1 MTDGPDGHVMGDGLQ
16 HGPCLR
22 GIVLLGVG
30 LANGLDETESVDIRL
45 IGQFAFRLPGTVDDD
60 DLRNHVFDR
69 LRHGSAGQVCH
80 IADQEIFHHLVVHAD
95 HVELPFGHVDMVSL
109 AILCGLIG

>member
-45 IGQFAFRLPGTVDDD
+45 IGQFAFRLSGTVDDD

-69 LRHGSAGQVCH
+69 LRHGSAGQICH
-80 IADQEIFHHLVVHAD
+80 IADQEIFRHLVVHAD